1 MEWFGTQVFSGGL
14 ALAIPI
20 AVLAGLVSF
29 FSPCI
34 LPLLPGYLSYVS
46 GQAVQD
52 LEDGPR
58 PRVVLGA
65 VLFVAGFSVTFMSY
79 GLAFGAIGYRLIEHQ
94 RVVNI
99 VLGVVMIA
107 MGLAF
112 AGRLAFL
119 QRSIGPRLAPR
130 LGLAGAPVLGLLFG
144 VGWTP
149 CLGPTLTAVLSLSL
163 TEGSAARGSLLTAFY
178 CLGLGVPFVIAAI
191 AYRRTMGAAAWARK
205 HHRAI
210 ALVAGGSMVLVGV
223 LLVSGIWQALV
234 NYMQGWIAGYG
245 VAV

>member
-1 MEWFGTQVFSGGL
+1 MDWFGTQVFSGGL
-14 ALAIPI
+14 VLAVPI

-46 GQAVQD
+46 GQAVHD
-52 LEDGPR
+52 LDDRPR

-65 VLFVAGFSVTFMSY
+65 VLFVAGFSVTFLSY

-94 RVVNI
+94 VVVNT
-99 VLGVVMIA
+99 VLGLVMIV

-112 AGRLAFL
+112 AGRFAIL
-119 QRSIGPRLAPR
+119 QRSAAPRLVPR

-178 CLGLGVPFVIAAI
+178 CLGLGMPFVAAAI
-191 AYRRTMGAAAWARK
+191 AYRRTMRAAAWAKR

-210 ALVAGGSMVLVGV
+210 AIVSGGSMVLVGL
-223 LLVSGIWQALV
+223 LLVSGLWQELV
-234 NYMQGWIAGYG
+234 NHLQGLISGYA

>member
-14 ALAIPI
+14 VIAVPI
-20 AVLAGLVSF
+20 AVMAGLVSF

-52 LEDGPR
+52 LDDGPR
-58 PRVVLGA
+58 PRLVLGA
-65 VLFVAGFSVTFMSY
+65 LLFVAGFTVMFMSY
-79 GLAFGAIGYRLIEHQ
+79 GLAFGAVGYRLIEHQ
-94 RVVNI
+94 RTVNI
-99 VLGVVMIA
+99 VLGVVMIL

-112 AGRLAFL
+112 AGRLPVL
-119 QRSIGPRLAPR
+119 QRTIGPQVVPR

-163 TEGSAARGSLLTAFY
+163 TEGSAARGSVLTAFY
-178 CLGLGVPFVIAAI
+178 CLGLGVPFIAAAL
-191 AYRRTMGAAAWARK
+191 AYRRTLRAAAWAR
-205 HHRAI
+205 RYQRYI
-210 ALVAGGSMVLVGV
+210 ALFAGGTIVVVGG
-223 LLVSGIWQALV
+223 LLVSGVWQQLV
-234 NYMQGWIAGYG
+234 NSLQGVISGYT